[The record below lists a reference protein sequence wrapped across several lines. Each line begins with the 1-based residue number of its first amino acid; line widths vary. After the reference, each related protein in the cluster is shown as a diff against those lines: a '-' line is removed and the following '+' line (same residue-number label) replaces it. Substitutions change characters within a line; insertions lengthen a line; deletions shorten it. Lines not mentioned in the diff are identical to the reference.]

1 MLCTGKRGHLKN
13 HLIDMTPSYT
23 PMTWFSYMAVYC
35 FLWTSY
41 QTETFWVLR
50 VQTEQPFWHMPL
62 QSASFGLESQTP
74 WPQETRKFEKQ
85 LFKNWPKGL
94 VWWWNTFNPTSREGE
109 AGASLWVWD
118 QTGPHRQTLS
128 QKQKQIKMDTRGWE
142 MAQLEK
148 CVLCLF

>member
-1 MLCTGKRGHLKN
+1 MHREAGPFEKPSHWHDTIIHT
-13 HLIDMTPSYT
+13 HDLIFLYGRLL
-23 PMTWFSYMAVYC
+23 FSMNQ
-35 FLWTSY
+35 LSDWDI
-41 QTETFWVLR
+41 WVLR
-50 VQTEQPFWHMPL
+50 VQMEQPFWHMPL